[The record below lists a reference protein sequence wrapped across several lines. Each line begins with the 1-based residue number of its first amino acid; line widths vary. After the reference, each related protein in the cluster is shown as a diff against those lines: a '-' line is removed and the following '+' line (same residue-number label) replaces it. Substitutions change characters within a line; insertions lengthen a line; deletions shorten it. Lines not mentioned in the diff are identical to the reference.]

1 MEEQPQDT
9 RDDASL
15 EPVPSVDGDDVAAED
30 DGHND
35 GAADWDQDPEEEE
48 APEDHADQVVPLE
61 EALRTNEE
69 EWVPNRLADV
79 QKAVKEGRLQP
90 EALATWHAQN
100 PRTEKECIGI
110 IDNQNINID
119 QLHSQH
125 GKHVEVFQNKIEETT
140 AYAQNLPNEGQ
151 VGHFTQAHVGP
162 MVNSTLH
169 MVSSLQSIMDAE
181 RGNAS
186 PEMFE
191 MSRSCLVEGFSKCCE
206 LMYAADKV
214 FGKSDKEK
222 KVYEETKRVAGEE
235 LRLITNQR
243 LIATMNSEQ
252 QPRVGSATRHFRL
265 NGSRKRR
272 RASSPTPAQ

>member
-1 MEEQPQDT
+1 MEVTEVQDT

-15 EPVPSVDGDDVAAED
+15 EPVPSDGGDDVAAD
-30 DGHND
+30 NGYGD

-48 APEDHADQVVPLE
+48 APEYHAHQVVPLE
-61 EALRTNEE
+61 QARNANEE
-69 EWVPNRLADV
+69 EFLPSRLADV
-79 QKAVKEGRLQP
+79 QKGVKEGRLP
-90 EALATWHAQN
+90 FEAIDTWHAQN
-100 PRTEKECIGI
+100 PRTEKELAIS

-119 QLHSQH
+119 QLLRQH
-125 GKHVEVFQNKIEETT
+125 GKHVEGLQNKIQETT
-140 AYAQNLPNEGQ
+140 AYAQSLAIEGEFGQ
-151 VGHFTQAHVGP
+151 FTQAHVAP
-162 MVNSTLH
+162 MIHSTLQV
-169 MVSSLQSIMDAE
+169 VSSVQSIMDAE

-186 PEMFE
+186 LEMFE
-191 MSRSCLVEGFSKCCE
+191 KSRAYLIEGFSTCCE